1 MAVALA
7 RRLRRLAAMRDAA
20 ATLMDR
26 PQLGQDVFA
35 AGRAEGL
42 PVHEEAL
49 HESTLHELLRAYAA
63 HRIRREPRRLL
74 IELSAYHAM
83 EDAYRRMSQL
93 LGSTPDWETLGALL
107 APRHCCRKRRD
118 GPLRRGE
125 HTGCISGARARGPP
139 ADSPIGGRFG
149 PIYLR
154 RRREETMTTD
164 PLETSPS
171 VEPTEGRRARGPRLP
186 HCGGRDL
193 RSGPARRCRHFGG
206 AVAGRHRC
214 TKRGSPGSA
223 AHYQHRGVHLVKVAG
238 GWTFRTAPDLA
249 EHLTVHRVVR
259 RRLSRAALET
269 LAIIAYHQPVTR
281 AEV

>member
-1 MAVALA
+1 MAHLTPLEDDAGRRGTATPRPSAAEDESQLIVNLDGFEGPLDLLLSLARTQKVDLGRISILALAEQYLAYVTQARRLRIELAAGYLVMAAWLAYLKSRLLLPDEEPDAEEPSSTEMAAALA

-20 ATLMDR
+20 AALMDR

-93 LGSTPDWETLGALL
+93 LGSTPDWETLARFLPRGTAAESDAMARSGVASTL
-107 APRHCCRKRRD
+107 AAS
-118 GPLRRGE
+118 LE
-125 HTGCISGARARGPP
+125 LARE
-139 ADSPIGGRFG
+139 GRLQIRQLEPFG

-154 RRREETMTTD
+154 RRREE
-164 PLETSPS
+164 P
-171 VEPTEGRRARGPRLP
+171 
-186 HCGGRDL
+186 
-193 RSGPARRCRHFGG
+193 
-206 AVAGRHRC
+206 
-214 TKRGSPGSA
+214 
-223 AHYQHRGVHLVKVAG
+223 
-238 GWTFRTAPDLA
+238 
-249 EHLTVHRVVR
+249 
-259 RRLSRAALET
+259 
-269 LAIIAYHQPVTR
+269 
-281 AEV
+281 

>member
-1 MAVALA
+1 MAYLTPLEDDAGRRGTATPRPGAAEDESQLIVNLDGFEGPLDLLLSLARTQKVDLARISILALAEQYLTYVTQARRLRIELAAGYLVMAAWLAYLKSRLLLPDEEPDAEEPSSTEMAAALA

-42 PVHEEAL
+42 PVREEAL

-93 LGSTPDWETLGALL
+93 LGSTPDWETLARFLPRGTAAESDAMARSGVASTL
-107 APRHCCRKRRD
+107 AAS
-118 GPLRRGE
+118 LE
-125 HTGCISGARARGPP
+125 LARE
-139 ADSPIGGRFG
+139 GRLQIRQLEPFG

-154 RRREETMTTD
+154 RRREE
-164 PLETSPS
+164 P
-171 VEPTEGRRARGPRLP
+171 
-186 HCGGRDL
+186 
-193 RSGPARRCRHFGG
+193 
-206 AVAGRHRC
+206 
-214 TKRGSPGSA
+214 
-223 AHYQHRGVHLVKVAG
+223 
-238 GWTFRTAPDLA
+238 
-249 EHLTVHRVVR
+249 
-259 RRLSRAALET
+259 
-269 LAIIAYHQPVTR
+269 
-281 AEV
+281 

>member
-1 MAVALA
+1 MAHLTPLEDDAGRRGTAMPRPGAAEDESQLIVNLDGFEGPLDLLLSLARTQKVDLGRISILALAEQYLAYVTQARRLRIELAAGYLVMAAWLAYLKSRLLLPDEEPDAEEPSSTEMAAALA

-93 LGSTPDWETLGALL
+93 LGSTPDWETLARFLPRGTAAESDAMARSGVASTL
-107 APRHCCRKRRD
+107 AAS
-118 GPLRRGE
+118 LE
-125 HTGCISGARARGPP
+125 LARE
-139 ADSPIGGRFG
+139 GRLQIRQLEPFG

-154 RRREETMTTD
+154 RRREE
-164 PLETSPS
+164 P
-171 VEPTEGRRARGPRLP
+171 
-186 HCGGRDL
+186 
-193 RSGPARRCRHFGG
+193 
-206 AVAGRHRC
+206 
-214 TKRGSPGSA
+214 
-223 AHYQHRGVHLVKVAG
+223 
-238 GWTFRTAPDLA
+238 
-249 EHLTVHRVVR
+249 
-259 RRLSRAALET
+259 
-269 LAIIAYHQPVTR
+269 
-281 AEV
+281 

>member
-1 MAVALA
+1 MAYLTPLEDDAGRRGTATPRPGAAEDESQLIVNLDGFEGPLDLLLSLARTQKVDLGRISILALAEQYLIYVTQARRLRIELAAGYLVMAAWLAYLKSRLLLPDEEPDAEEPSSTEMAAALA

-42 PVHEEAL
+42 PVREEAL

-93 LGSTPDWETLGALL
+93 LGSTPDWETLARFLPRGTAAESDAMARSGVASTL
-107 APRHCCRKRRD
+107 AAS
-118 GPLRRGE
+118 LE
-125 HTGCISGARARGPP
+125 LARE
-139 ADSPIGGRFG
+139 GRLQIRQLEPFG

-154 RRREETMTTD
+154 RRREE
-164 PLETSPS
+164 P
-171 VEPTEGRRARGPRLP
+171 
-186 HCGGRDL
+186 
-193 RSGPARRCRHFGG
+193 
-206 AVAGRHRC
+206 
-214 TKRGSPGSA
+214 
-223 AHYQHRGVHLVKVAG
+223 
-238 GWTFRTAPDLA
+238 
-249 EHLTVHRVVR
+249 
-259 RRLSRAALET
+259 
-269 LAIIAYHQPVTR
+269 
-281 AEV
+281 

>member
-1 MAVALA
+1 MAYLTPLEDDAGRRGTATPGPGAAEDESQLIVNLDGFEGPLDLLLSLARTQKVDLGRISILALAEQYLTYVTQARRLRIELAAGYLVMAAWLAYLKSRLLLPDEEPDAEEPSSTEMAAALA

-42 PVHEEAL
+42 PVREEAL

-93 LGSTPDWETLGALL
+93 LGSTPDWETLARFLPRGTAAESDAMARSGVASTL
-107 APRHCCRKRRD
+107 AAS
-118 GPLRRGE
+118 LE
-125 HTGCISGARARGPP
+125 LARE
-139 ADSPIGGRFG
+139 GRLQIRQLEPFG

-154 RRREETMTTD
+154 RRREE
-164 PLETSPS
+164 P
-171 VEPTEGRRARGPRLP
+171 
-186 HCGGRDL
+186 
-193 RSGPARRCRHFGG
+193 
-206 AVAGRHRC
+206 
-214 TKRGSPGSA
+214 
-223 AHYQHRGVHLVKVAG
+223 
-238 GWTFRTAPDLA
+238 
-249 EHLTVHRVVR
+249 
-259 RRLSRAALET
+259 
-269 LAIIAYHQPVTR
+269 
-281 AEV
+281 